1 MSKEEE
7 IMGFLHERVFNPV
20 LQSPDAPESLKRG
33 ARLTIVRMNQLD
45 AKGMVRYYW
54 SAIVGNERSIDFAE
68 HLRDAGFI
76 RFEEVIDDFRRRF
89 DDEWLGR
96 PVRPIN

>member
-1 MSKEEE
+1 MTKEEE
-7 IMGFLHERVFNPV
+7 VMAFLHERVFDPV
-20 LQSPDAPESLKRG
+20 LQSPDAPENLKRG

-45 AKGMVRYYW
+45 AEGMVRYYW
-54 SAIVGNERSIDFAE
+54 SAIVGTERSIDFAE

-89 DDEWLGR
+89 DDEWLR
-96 PVRPIN
+96 RAARQ